1 MVVAYR
7 TIVVS
12 AYQVMEVAYHFIVV
26 SAYQIVVIITT
37 IGSNCVPLMVVMRT
51 IFVSNTYHYW

>member
-12 AYQVMEVAYHFIVV
+12 VYQV
-26 SAYQIVVIITT
+26 VVIITT
-37 IGSNCVPLMVVMRT
+37 IDSKCVPLMVVMLT
-51 IFVSNTYHYW
+51 IIDSNVYYYW